1 MHLIDYAIFVVY
13 MLVMLGVGVYFF
25 NKNKTAEDFYV
36 SGRNMNSWHIGLS
49 VVATDVG
56 GGFSIGLGG
65 LGFTM
70 GISGSWML
78 FTGLLGAWLSA
89 VFLIPKVSALGH
101 KYKFF
106 TFPQIFDH
114 FYNAKV
120 ALLAGIIS
128 AIGYLGF
135 TSSQVL
141 AGAKLA
147 SATIEG
153 LNLQTAL
160 IVMGLIAVIY
170 TAIGGLK
177 AVIYTDTIQWLVLIG
192 GLVFIGIPVAYNAVG
207 GYEAIKTTLAPEYLS
222 LTNVKWY
229 QILNWSITII
239 PIWFV
244 GMTLYQRIYASK
256 GEKEAKKAWL
266 IAGVFEWPIMAF
278 MGVILGMLAKVAANK
293 GMFDGITDAAN
304 MDSEMGLPILLA
316 TILPVGLMGL
326 MLSSYFSAIL
336 STADSCL
343 MAASGNIVTD
353 IIAKFSKKELS
364 HKKELRLS
372 QLVTLIVGLLA
383 ILIASQM
390 QNVLELM
397 LYSYAFMVSGL
408 FVPVIGA
415 LFWKKSH
422 PTAAFWSMLFGGAT
436 TILLIVTENKLP
448 LDLKLP
454 EHLDANLYGI
464 SISLILFVTI
474 SLYHYNKKE
483 RQNGI
488 QTN

>member
-1 MHLIDYAIFVVY
+1 
-13 MLVMLGVGVYFF
+13 
-25 NKNKTAEDFYV
+25 
-36 SGRNMNSWHIGLS
+36 
-49 VVATDVG
+49 
-56 GGFSIGLGG
+56 
-65 LGFTM
+65 
-70 GISGSWML
+70 
-78 FTGLLGAWLSA
+78 
-89 VFLIPKVSALGH
+89 
-101 KYKFF
+101 
-106 TFPQIFDH
+106 
-114 FYNAKV
+114 
-120 ALLAGIIS
+120 
-128 AIGYLGF
+128 
-135 TSSQVL
+135 
-141 AGAKLA
+141 
-147 SATIEG
+147 
-153 LNLQTAL
+153 
-160 IVMGLIAVIY
+160 
-170 TAIGGLK
+170 
-177 AVIYTDTIQWLVLIG
+177 
-192 GLVFIGIPVAYNAVG
+192 
-207 GYEAIKTTLAPEYLS
+207 
-222 LTNVKWY
+222 
-229 QILNWSITII
+229 
-239 PIWFV
+239 
-244 GMTLYQRIYASK
+244 
-256 GEKEAKKAWL
+256 
-266 IAGVFEWPIMAF
+266 
-278 MGVILGMLAKVAANK
+278 MLAKVAATK
-293 GMFDGITDAAN
+293 GMFEGITDAAN

-353 IIAKFSKKELS
+353 IIAKFSNKELS

-372 QLVTLIVGLLA
+372 QLVTLIVGFLA

-436 TILLIVTENKLP
+436 TILLIITENKLP
-448 LDLKLP
+448 LGLKLP

-474 SLYHYNKKE
+474 SLYYYNKKE

>member
-1 MHLIDYAIFVVY
+1 MHTIDYAIFVVY

-192 GLVFIGIPVAYNAVG
+192 GLVFIGIPIAYNAVG

-278 MGVILGMLAKVAANK
+278 MGVILGMLAKVAATK

-372 QLVTLIVGLLA
+372 QLVTLIVGFLA

-436 TILLIVTENKLP
+436 TIVLIITENKLP
-448 LDLKLP
+448 LGVKLP

-464 SISLILFVTI
+464 SISLILFITI
-474 SLYHYNKKE
+474 SLYHHNKKE

>member
-1 MHLIDYAIFVVY
+1 
-13 MLVMLGVGVYFF
+13 
-25 NKNKTAEDFYV
+25 
-36 SGRNMNSWHIGLS
+36 
-49 VVATDVG
+49 
-56 GGFSIGLGG
+56 
-65 LGFTM
+65 
-70 GISGSWML
+70 
-78 FTGLLGAWLSA
+78 
-89 VFLIPKVSALGH
+89 
-101 KYKFF
+101 
-106 TFPQIFDH
+106 
-114 FYNAKV
+114 
-120 ALLAGIIS
+120 
-128 AIGYLGF
+128 
-135 TSSQVL
+135 L

-147 SATIEG
+147 SATIDG
-153 LNLQTAL
+153 LNMQTAL
-160 IVMGLIAVIY
+160 IVMGAIAVIY

-192 GLVFIGIPVAYNAVG
+192 GLVFIGIPVAYHAVG
-207 GYEAIKTTLAPEYLS
+207 GYDVIKATLAPEYLS

-266 IAGVFEWPIMAF
+266 IAGIFEWPIMAF
-278 MGVILGMLAKVAANK
+278 MGVILGMLAKVAATN
-293 GMFDGITDAAN
+293 GMFEGITDAGS

-353 IIAKFSKKELS
+353 IIAKFYKKELS
-364 HKKELRLS
+364 HKKELQLS
-372 QLVTLIVGLLA
+372 QIITLLIGVLA

-422 PTAAFWSMLFGGAT
+422 PVAAFWSMLFGGGT
-436 TILLIVTENKLP
+436 TILLIITEKKLP
-448 LDLKLP
+448 FNIILP
-454 EHLDANLYGI
+454 EHIDANLYGI
-464 SISLILFVTI
+464 SISLLLFVLL
-474 SLYHYNKKE
+474 SLYHTNKKE
-483 RQNGI
+483 KQNGI